1 MSHAAI
7 ARRIA
12 SISLAAASGFASAA
26 AGVDAHRSTTR
37 SADARRSTSRP
48 TTTTSTARPVSAS
61 LAHSLACCAPQRA
74 DRAFCLV
81 LRSPATAPPGVRSR
95 SRATAAGLT
104 GAVPGATMH
113 SRVDPRHARSTG
125 ARRSFRR
132 SLSHPSGAS
141 FRTVQRLTGSVAS
154 EAKARFATPCAS
166 IPRTQESDGQRG
178 GRDDGCFPARD
189 RPLRPPCLRIAVS
202 RNRPQAG

>member
-1 MSHAAI
+1 MSPYAARAVMSHAAI

-125 ARRSFRR
+125 ARRPACRPHHARYRSTNRVVRVANLVGAEAVLKLRVLRSQPRLRCVLGLPRR
-132 SLSHPSGAS
+132 GSTSGTTAET
-141 FRTVQRLTGSVAS
+141 R
-154 EAKARFATPCAS
+154 KA
-166 IPRTQESDGQRG
+166 Q
-178 GRDDGCFPARD
+178 
-189 RPLRPPCLRIAVS
+189 
-202 RNRPQAG
+202 